1 MCDDADLGSIYFR
14 TVSKPL
20 VLALEAWLREQRDR
34 VSAKS
39 EIAKAINY
47 SLNRW
52 TSFTRFLDDGRIC
65 ISNNAAERAVR
76 GVALGRAI
84 GHSPV
89 RMQAVIAQPPS
100 TH

>member
-1 MCDDADLGSIYFR
+1 MRRILAGSEWKIWPKR
-14 TVSKPL
+14 MPSSALSRRSLARRHERSKPL

-65 ISNNAAERAVR
+65 IS
-76 GVALGRAI
+76 
-84 GHSPV
+84 
-89 RMQAVIAQPPS
+89 
-100 TH
+100 